1 MSNKSIEWFQNARYG
16 MFYHFGLYTLL
27 GGNENKV
34 RKEVG
39 KAEYRK
45 LIQQF
50 NPVNFDADAW
60 VDCAI
65 SMGAEYIVPT
75 AKHAE
80 GFCLWDSKLTEY
92 KSTNTP
98 FGRDIIAELSAA
110 AKKKGIKFSFY
121 FNLEAWMNEGDD
133 IWNRQGMSYADF
145 FQGQLEELLTS
156 YGPVA
161 TIWFDHKTDD
171 VSHDRLRQIIARI
184 KELQPDCLVNDRGIS
199 KLAPG
204 LLGDYVTPEREVP
217 EIDPEKNLIV
227 ECCDAMGVRSW
238 GYCEDEGFWSVEKL
252 GQKVSACASKGYN
265 YLLNVEPAPDG
276 SIRPECV
283 CRAAGLGN
291 WIRSHRTALQAAPS
305 PFEPCSNLQL
315 QPPIGVSTV
324 DENTL
329 YLHLWKWPESDE
341 VLLKAI
347 GNPVSAIL
355 EDGTELKIKTNESG
369 IVMSGLPGLAPGES
383 GPWVISLVHEGQ
395 MEALPGV
402 AKPVTDLLPGQSA
415 YLTPGDAEIP
425 FGPHYKGMKRVNI
438 NRFADGKVS
447 LGGFHNQGDRV
458 AWQVIAPEE
467 TEFEVYMSLGS
478 IESQVDAGFEL
489 SSPIS
494 TLSGKSWFTGHYS
507 TPERRYVGR
516 ISLAEGLNNVQLL
529 VTSIPNGAFSD
540 VHGIWLIPV

>member
-1 MSNKSIEWFQNARYG
+1 MSKSSIEWFQNARYG

-34 RKEVG
+34 RKEWG

-45 LIQQF
+45 LIEQF
-50 NPVNFDADAW
+50 NPVNFDAEAW

-98 FGRDIIAELSAA
+98 FGRDIIGELSAA

-156 YGPVA
+156 YGPVS
-161 TIWFDHKTDD
+161 TIWFDHKTDE
-171 VSHDRLRQIIARI
+171 VPYERLKQIIARI
-184 KELQPDCLVNDRGIS
+184 KELQPDCLVNDRGIT
-199 KLAPG
+199 KLDPG

-238 GYCEDEGFWSVEKL
+238 GYCKDEGFWSVEVL
-252 GQKVSACASKGYN
+252 GRKVSACASKGYN

-291 WIRSHRTALQAAPS
+291 WIRSHRTALQAGPS
-305 PFEPCSNLQL
+305 AFEPCSNLQL
-315 QPPIGVSTV
+315 QPSIGVSTV
-324 DENTL
+324 DGNTL
-329 YLHLWKWPESDE
+329 YLHLWQWPESDE
-341 VLLKAI
+341 VLLKAT
-347 GNPVSAIL
+347 GTPVSAVF
-355 EDGTELKIKTNESG
+355 EDGTELTLKTNESG
-369 IVMSGLPGLAPGES
+369 IVMGGLPELAPGDS
-383 GPWVISLVHEGQ
+383 GPWIISLVYEGEL
-395 MEALPGV
+395 EALPGV
-402 AKPVTDLLPGQSA
+402 SKPVTDLLPGQSA
-415 YLTPGDAEIP
+415 YLIPADADIP
-425 FGPHYKGMKRVNI
+425 FGSNFRGMKRVNI

-447 LGGFHNQGDRV
+447 LGGFHNKGDLAV
-458 AWQVIAPEE
+458 WQVIAPDE
-467 TEFEVYMSLGS
+467 TEFDVYMSLGS

-507 TPERRYVGR
+507 TPERRHVGR
-516 ISLAEGLNNVQLL
+516 ISLAKGLNDIKLL